1 MLGGQGGHFI
11 NICPSHQALLVTGA
25 QLALHPPTPQDISPW
40 VGKAGP
46 GAPKRTTGAW
56 SPISTHY
63 LSPERDD
70 AWPNKDAKCDFTK
83 RRRCNKPLSPKM
95 SKVDMKWGWPA
106 HHSSFLRAE
115 AGRPGARSLTTHGG
129 PACALTDSHVLPPG
143 LQEVGVI
150 APSSG
155 CGLERPPCLRL
166 GTCSQQSGDLNPAV
180 SITKHLHHS
189 SSSGLPGPSF
199 QPSLCPKGACLS
211 RLPPHNLRLASHL
224 LLRDALK
231 MGKNVFSQSFRGPL
245 GPHQGSISLTKA
257 QGQQPHSRNECS
269 PNILSPRRVAGIIS
283 PILETGKPGPG
294 SSFVTCPRCH
304 DESVGAQRYLPLPLF
319 SFPLE
324 KKRVR
329 KKNCNLREPLVL
341 LWRRKA

>member
-1 MLGGQGGHFI
+1 M
-11 NICPSHQALLVTGA
+11 
-25 QLALHPPTPQDISPW
+25 
-40 VGKAGP
+40 
-46 GAPKRTTGAW
+46 
-56 SPISTHY
+56 
-63 LSPERDD
+63 
-70 AWPNKDAKCDFTK
+70 
-83 RRRCNKPLSPKM
+83 
-95 SKVDMKWGWPA
+95 
-106 HHSSFLRAE
+106 
-115 AGRPGARSLTTHGG
+115 
-129 PACALTDSHVLPPG
+129 
-143 LQEVGVI
+143 GVI

-257 QGQQPHSRNECS
+257 QGQQPHSCNECS
-269 PNILSPRRVAGIIS
+269 PNMLSPRRVAGIIS

-324 KKRVR
+324 KKRLR
-329 KKNCNLREPLVL
+329 KKNCNLGSLWFFFGEGRHRVRLGGSRPADGPGWGWGQMRMGSPGPLFSLDTGPRQQCLDTVPQL
-341 LWRRKA
+341 SPAVTLGLRPWPRW